1 MKRQNRHVFTRSER
15 LKATLLRGVF
25 VFLLINLI
33 ATPVF
38 WVFHRMT
45 RETVSRSIREEE
57 MLEIAYTAE
66 QIVSS
71 YQSFWADALYLS
83 SSRTLIAWLQDQAEY
98 ETAAADLLN
107 FARSRRVYDNV
118 RFLDMQGNE
127 RIRINEY
134 NGYFFVES
142 KNALQNKAHRYYYQ
156 ESAKLKQGEIY
167 LSRLDLNV
175 ENGEI
180 EIPYR
185 PMVRIGTPV
194 FDDAG
199 NKRGVLVLNMPGNQ
213 ILDYVDTLSAVP
225 SRQVMLVNGHGY
237 CLKGPDPE
245 KEWGF
250 MFAEKNRTG
259 FAWTYPKAWQRI
271 FFAHQGQFFLDKGL
285 YTFAGIDPRLSYVPV
300 LDRTSVPPESI
311 HKPGGSYP
319 LKLISLYPAGEYR
332 ELLWERAK
340 GLLLGYFASLLVTF
354 IFSLIIARF
363 LVIQLESRKMIEHLA
378 LHDSLTGLPTRRLFY
393 DRLETALKLVR
404 RNRQH
409 LAVLFLD
416 LDNFKKLNDSAG
428 HEAGDILLVETARR
442 IQQNLRESDSVARL
456 GGDEFVVLLE
466 NVDTREDLRLVAQ
479 KILSA
484 VREPCEIKGRRVAV
498 SVSIGA
504 AMAPDQAE
512 TVDDIIRIADEE
524 MYKAKRAG
532 KNQLKTL

>member
-1 MKRQNRHVFTRSER
+1 
-15 LKATLLRGVF
+15 
-25 VFLLINLI
+25 
-33 ATPVF
+33 
-38 WVFHRMT
+38 
-45 RETVSRSIREEE
+45 
-57 MLEIAYTAE
+57 
-66 QIVSS
+66 
-71 YQSFWADALYLS
+71 
-83 SSRTLIAWLQDQAEY
+83 
-98 ETAAADLLN
+98 
-107 FARSRRVYDNV
+107 
-118 RFLDMQGNE
+118 
-127 RIRINEY
+127 
-134 NGYFFVES
+134 
-142 KNALQNKAHRYYYQ
+142 
-156 ESAKLKQGEIY
+156 
-167 LSRLDLNV
+167 
-175 ENGEI
+175 
-180 EIPYR
+180 
-185 PMVRIGTPV
+185 
-194 FDDAG
+194 
-199 NKRGVLVLNMPGNQ
+199 
-213 ILDYVDTLSAVP
+213 
-225 SRQVMLVNGHGY
+225 
-237 CLKGPDPE
+237 
-245 KEWGF
+245 

-259 FAWTYPKAWQRI
+259 FAWSYPKAWQRI
-271 FFAHQGQFFLDKGL
+271 FFEHQGQFFLDKGL

-319 LKLISLYPAGEYR
+319 LKLISFYPAGEYR

-404 RNRQH
+404 RNR
-409 LAVLFLD
+409 FLD
-416 LDNFKKLNDSAG
+416 LDNFKELNDSAG

-442 IQQNLRESDSVARL
+442 IQANLRESDSVARL

>member
-1 MKRQNRHVFTRSER
+1 MKRQNRHVLTRSER
-15 LKATLLRGVF
+15 LKATAIRGVF

-83 SSRTLIAWLQDQAEY
+83 SNRTLIAWLQDQVEY

-127 RIRINEY
+127 RIRINEN

-199 NKRGVLVLNMPGNQ
+199 NKRGMLVLNMPGNQ
-213 ILDYVDTLSAVP
+213 VLDYVDTLSAVP
-225 SRQVMLVNGHGY
+225 SRQIMLVNGHGY
-237 CLKGPDPE
+237 TLKGPDPE

-259 FAWTYPKAWQRI
+259 FAWSYPKAWQRI
-271 FFAHQGQFFLDKGL
+271 FFEHQGQFFLDKGL
-285 YTFAGIDPRLSYVPV
+285 YTFAGIDPRFSYVPV

-319 LKLISLYPAGEYR
+319 LKLISFYPAGEYR
-332 ELLWERAK
+332 ALLWERAK

-393 DRLETALKLVR
+393 DRLETALKLVH

-524 MYKAKRAG
+524 MYTAKRAG

>member
-15 LKATLLRGVF
+15 LKATVLRGVF

-107 FARSRRVYDNV
+107 FARSRRVYDHV

-271 FFAHQGQFFLDKGL
+271 FFEHQGQFFLDKGL

-319 LKLISLYPAGEYR
+319 LKLISFYPAGEYR
-332 ELLWERAK
+332 ALLWERAK

>member
-271 FFAHQGQFFLDKGL
+271 FFEHQGQFFLDKGL

-319 LKLISLYPAGEYR
+319 LKLISFYPAGEYR

>member
-15 LKATLLRGVF
+15 LKATVLRGVF

-107 FARSRRVYDNV
+107 FARSRRMYEQV

-271 FFAHQGQFFLDKGL
+271 FFEHQGQFFLDKGL

-319 LKLISLYPAGEYR
+319 LKLISFYPAGEYR

-524 MYKAKRAG
+524 MYTAKRAG